1 MTMRAASTG
10 WIRGWT
16 GRRRE
21 CGKHFRDRVHAHI
34 TFILPRGD
42 AHQRRPSLSVVRI
55 ALLGGGN
62 ENCRIEENIHRLC
75 FQNGLNP
82 LIAHSLKHTLLVCR
96 FRAALMNPQTIDL
109 DHGRPLFD
117 PLETHALRLL

>member
-1 MTMRAASTG
+1 MLLCERQDVGGDDAPLQPDGYATG
-10 WIRGWT
+10 
-16 GRRRE
+16 
-21 CGKHFRDRVHAHI
+21 
-34 TFILPRGD
+34 PPSGD
-42 AHQRRPSLSVVRI
+42 AQQRRPSLSVVRM

-62 ENCRIEENIHRLC
+62 ENCRIEENIHWLC

-82 LIAHSLKHTLLVCR
+82 LIAHSLKHTLPVCRR
-96 FRAALMNPQTIDL
+96 FRAALMNPQTIDV